1 MRKGDLQLGF
11 PATQYPN
18 TKAAIEALA
27 GVPEGSTAY
36 ATDNPTAPFGTYDG
50 ATWEWTPAPV
60 NPSAVDNLVSFADIV
75 GGQADSGIAG
85 ADVANAISASHAAV
99 TLDADADTLLS
110 LTGQELGLDTQAANT
125 VLAGPAT
132 GADAVPTFRALV
144 AADYQAVLPSTRL
157 DDFDYDELIKYLSP
171 IHAKNLNV
179 EFAAGTYAHGV
190 TAVANAYIGGVY
202 SPTQNRIYL
211 VPFAQSNQTNWHY
224 IDCAT
229 GTVVAYAHGVT
240 AVVNAYQGGVYSP
253 TQNRIY
259 LVPFAQ
265 ANQTN
270 WHYIDCA
277 TGTVVAYAHGVTAVA
292 NAYFGG
298 VYSPTQNRIYLVPLA
313 QSNQTNWHYVQE
325 FSQAEI
331 SPSLM
336 ASALFN
342 KF

>member
-1 MRKGDLQLGF
+1 MKPVLNPLTGKFDMV
-11 PATQYPN
+11 N
-18 TKAAIEALA
+18 DA
-27 GVPEGSTAY
+27 GV
-36 ATDNPTAPFGTYDG
+36 
-50 ATWEWTPAPV
+50 APV
-60 NPSAVDNLVSFADIV
+60 NPSADNNLVAFNGIAGV
-75 GGQADSGIAG
+75 QKDSGIAG
-85 ADVANAISASHAAV
+85 ADVASTVSLKHAAATIGATANGLSIAGQKISLAAATAAIPGAMSAAYASKLDGIEAGAEV
-99 TLDADADTLLS
+99 NNISDVNATNLTDGGATTLHTH
-110 LTGQELGLDTQAANT
+110 
-125 VLAGPAT
+125 LAI
-132 GADAVPTFRALV
+132 
-144 AADYQAVLPSTRL
+144 LPSTRL

-171 IHAKNLNV
+171 IHAKNLAV

-190 TAVANAYIGGVY
+190 TAVANAYAGGVY

-211 VPFAQSNQTNWHY
+211 VPFAQANRTNWHY

-229 GTVVAYAHGVT
+229 GIVVAYAHGIT
-240 AVVNAYQGGVYSP
+240 AVASAYYGGVYSP

-292 NAYFGG
+292 SAYIGG
-298 VYSPTQNRIYLVPLA
+298 VYSPTQNRIYLVPFGQA
-313 QSNQTNWHYVQE
+313 NQVNWHYIQE
-325 FSQAEI
+325 FSFAEI